1 MLVTVKRKTGA
12 SGAGSRINIKL
23 NGEKVSKI
31 AHQQALE
38 LDIQDESAKIKVEQF
53 GVKSNEIKV
62 ENGDVVEI
70 KTAKITYIS
79 VLSLFVY
86 IIVSSFDQIAAYAP
100 LSRTICIILFVCNF
114 FIFDGFRLRII
125 DTK

>member
-1 MLVTVKRKTGA
+1 MSVTVKRKTGA
-12 SGAGSRINIKL
+12 SGAGSRIHIKL
-23 NGEKVSKI
+23 NGKKVSKI
-31 AHQQALE
+31 AHQQTLK
-38 LDIQDESAKIKVEQF
+38 LDVQDEPAKIKVEQF

-86 IIVSSFDQIAAYAP
+86 IIVSSFDQIAAYVP